1 MEEGRVVEMLEKKWV
16 KTNDTI
22 NTQLVPPFEP
32 LLAGMPSGREIHSS
46 TTYVPPELDADVL
59 EKMRAPP
66 DPEEAKALMADGA
79 DSSDDEGPVE
89 SGLPGAYPGKPPYD
103 STATEYY

>member
-1 MEEGRVVEMLEKKWV
+1 M
-16 KTNDTI
+16 

-46 TTYVPPELDADVL
+46 TMYVPPELDADVL

-66 DPEEAKALMADGA
+66 DPEEARALIDDDD
-79 DSSDDEGPVE
+79 DSSENEGRVE
-89 SGLPGAYPGKPPYD
+89 GGLPEAFPSRASN
-103 STATEYY
+103 STAASEYY